1 MIQSE
6 QINRQRQV
14 LVVEDQELNRDIL
27 GMILE
32 DDYDIL
38 YAENGL
44 EALEMIREHLSTLS
58 IVLLDLMMPV
68 MDGFEVLERVRA
80 DEEMRRIPIIVL
92 TAEKDAELRALQLGA
107 ADFITKPYD
116 MHEVILARVARI
128 IELSE
133 GRQLIR
139 AAERDSLTGLY
150 NWGFFFEYAEQI
162 HRYHPHWNMD
172 AVVVNIERFHSV
184 NDFNGREFGDTVLRT
199 MGDAIRE
206 FLRGTEGIACRK
218 DADHFD
224 LYCLHCEDYHA
235 VLQFFQQKLNEL
247 SHRVTIRLRM
257 GVCPAFDGVSQVTL
271 FDRARTACNLVRGSY
286 KTHLMIYN
294 EDMYKRELY
303 SQRLLNDLRQAVEER
318 QFRVYYQPKYDIQCD
333 PPRLN
338 SAEALV
344 RWIHPELGFISPGD
358 FIPLFERNGLIHVVD
373 SYVWS
378 EAAGQIAAWR
388 EKLGMTVPLSVNV
401 SRTEVF
407 DPGLEKGLLALIQ
420 DNGLSTKDFK
430 LEITESA
437 YTDDAEQLVNVIQK
451 LRDKGFEIEMDD
463 FGSGYS
469 SLNTISSLPI
479 DVLKMD
485 MKFIQNIEEN
495 NRDFRLVELILDIAR
510 YLKVPVVAEGV
521 ETEHQLTLLR
531 DAGCDYVQGY
541 YFSRPLPAA
550 EFENLILKEIEAKKE
565 REA

>member
-6 QINRQRQV
+6 QIQLRRQV

-32 DDYDIL
+32 DHYDVL
-38 YAENGL
+38 YAENGA
-44 EALEMIREHLSTLS
+44 EALDIIREHPDSLSL
-58 IVLLDLMMPV
+58 VLLDLMMPV
-68 MDGFEVLERVRA
+68 MDGFEVLARMRA
-80 DEEMRRIPIIVL
+80 DEQLRRIPVIVL

-107 ADFITKPYD
+107 ADFITKPFD
-116 MHEVILARVARI
+116 IHEIILARVARI

-133 GRQLIR
+133 GRRLIR
-139 AAERDSLTGLY
+139 AAERDPLTGLY

-162 HRYHPHWNMD
+162 KRYHPQWTMD
-172 AVVVNIERFHSV
+172 AVVINFERFHSV
-184 NDFNGREFGDTVLRT
+184 NDLNGRAFGDSALRAL
-199 MGDAIRE
+199 GDAIKE

-218 DADHFD
+218 DADRFD
-224 LYCLHCEDYHA
+224 IYCLHCEDYHA
-235 VLQFFQQKLNEL
+235 VLQFFQRRVNEL
-247 SHRVTIRLRM
+247 SPRVSVRLRM
-257 GVCPAFDGVSQVTL
+257 GVCPGSENVSLVML
-271 FDRARTACNLVRGSY
+271 FDRAHTACNLVRGSY

-344 RWIHPELGFISPGD
+344 RWVHPELGFISPGD
-358 FIPLFERNGLIHVVD
+358 FIPLFEKNGLIHVVD
-373 SYVWS
+373 RYVWE
-378 EAAGQIAAWR
+378 EAARQVAAWR
-388 EKLGMTVPLSVNV
+388 EEYGVNVAVSVNL

-407 DPGLEKGLLALIQ
+407 DPGLEKELLRLMEE
-420 DNGLSTKDFK
+420 NGLSTKDFK
-430 LEITESA
+430 LEVTESA
-437 YTDDAEQLVNVIQK
+437 YTDDADQLVAVIQQ
-451 LRDKGFEIEMDD
+451 LRDRGFEIEMDD

-469 SLNTISSLPI
+469 SLNTISKLPI

-485 MKFIQNIEEN
+485 MKFIQNVEQDD
-495 NRDFRLVELILDIAR
+495 RDFRLVELILDIAR

-521 ETEHQLTLLR
+521 ETEHQLQLLR

-550 EFENLILKEIEAKKE
+550 DFENLIKKEIEAKKE
-565 REA
+565 RQA

>member
-6 QINRQRQV
+6 QIKRRRQV

-32 DDYDIL
+32 DDYDVL
-38 YAENGL
+38 YAENGA
-44 EALEMIREHLSTLS
+44 EALDMIRANLETLS

-80 DEEMRRIPIIVL
+80 DEQMRRIPIIVL

-116 MHEVILARVARI
+116 MHEVILARVGRI

-150 NWGFFFEYAEQI
+150 NWNFFFEYAEQI
-162 HRYHPHWNMD
+162 RRYHPHWNMD
-172 AVVVNIERFHSV
+172 AIVIDIERFHSV
-184 NDFNGREFGDTVLRT
+184 NDFNGREFGDRILRALS
-199 MGDAIRE
+199 DAIRE

-218 DADHFD
+218 DADRFGI
-224 LYCLHCEDYHA
+224 YCLHCEDYHA
-235 VLQFFQQKLNEL
+235 VLQFFQQKINEA
-247 SHRVTIRLRM
+247 SSQVSVRLRM
-257 GVCPAFDGVSQVTL
+257 GVCPAFGGVSLVLL
-271 FDRARTACNLVRGSY
+271 FDRAHTACSSVRGSY

-318 QFRVYYQPKYDIQCD
+318 QFRVFYQPKYDIQCD

-373 SYVWS
+373 GYVWA
-378 EAAGQIAAWR
+378 EAAKQIARWR
-388 EKLGMTVPLSVNV
+388 EKFGMTVPLSVNV

-407 DPGLEKGLLALIQ
+407 DPDLEKNLLRLVE
-420 DNGLSTKDFK
+420 DNGLSAKDIK
-430 LEITESA
+430 LEVTESA
-437 YTDDAEQLVNVIQK
+437 YTDDANQLVAVIQQ
-451 LRDKGFEIEMDD
+451 LRDRGFEIEMDD

-469 SLNTISSLPI
+469 SLNTISTLPI

-495 NRDFRLVELILDIAR
+495 NRDFRLIELILDIAK
-510 YLKVPVVAEGV
+510 YLNVPVVAEGV
-521 ETEHQLTLLR
+521 ETEHQLRLLR
-531 DAGCDYVQGY
+531 DAGCDFVQGY

-550 EFENLILKEIEAKKE
+550 DFENLIQKEIEAKKE
-565 REA
+565 RQA

>member
-1 MIQSE
+1 MIKSG
-6 QINRQRQV
+6 QIKRQRQV
-14 LVVEDQELNRDIL
+14 LVVEDQALNRDIL
-27 GMILE
+27 GMILKN
-32 DDYDIL
+32 DYEIL

-44 EALEMIREHLSTLS
+44 EALEIIQAHLNTLS

-68 MDGFEVLERVRA
+68 MDGFEVLARMRA
-80 DEEMRRIPIIVL
+80 DEQMRSIPIIVL
-92 TAEKDAELRALQLGA
+92 TAEKNAELRALQLGA
-107 ADFITKPYD
+107 ADFIAKPYD
-116 MHEVILARVARI
+116 AHEVILARVARI

-133 GRQLIR
+133 GRRLIR

-150 NWGFFFEYAEQI
+150 NPGFFFEYAEQI
-162 HRYHPHWNMD
+162 HLYHPHWSMD

-184 NDFNGREFGDTVLRT
+184 NDLNGRVYGDRILRT
-199 MGDAIRE
+199 LSDAIRE
-206 FLRGTEGIACRK
+206 FLRGTEGIACRR
-218 DADHFD
+218 DADRFD
-224 LYCLHCEDYHA
+224 LYCLHCEDYHT

-247 SHRVTIRLRM
+247 SHRVSVRLRM
-257 GVCPAFDGVSQVTL
+257 GVCTCFDGVSLITL
-271 FDRARTACNLVRGSY
+271 FDRAHTACSLVRGSY

-303 SQRLLNDLRQAVEER
+303 SQHLLNDLRQAVEER
-318 QFRVYYQPKYDIQCD
+318 QFRVYYQPKYDVQSD

-344 RWIHPELGFISPGD
+344 RWVHPELGFISPGD

-373 SYVWS
+373 NYVWS

-401 SRTEVF
+401 SRTEIF
-407 DPGLEKGLLALIQ
+407 DPGLEKGLLKLIA

-437 YTDDAEQLVNVIQK
+437 YTDDAEQLVTVIQK
-451 LRDKGFEIEMDD
+451 LREKGFDIEMDD

-521 ETEHQLTLLR
+521 ETEHQLALLR

-541 YFSRPLPAA
+541 YFSRPLPAE
-550 EFENLILKEIEAKKE
+550 EFEKLICKEIKVKKE
-565 REA
+565 RKV

>member
-6 QINRQRQV
+6 QIKRRRQV

-32 DDYDIL
+32 DDYDVL
-38 YAENGL
+38 YAENGA
-44 EALEMIREHLSTLS
+44 EALDMIRASLETLS

-80 DEEMRRIPIIVL
+80 DEQMRRIPIIVL

-116 MHEVILARVARI
+116 MHEVILARVGRI

-150 NWGFFFEYAEQI
+150 NWNFFFEYAEQI
-162 HRYHPHWNMD
+162 RRYHPHWNMD
-172 AVVVNIERFHSV
+172 AIVINIERFHSV
-184 NDFNGREFGDTVLRT
+184 NDFNGREFGDRILRALS
-199 MGDAIRE
+199 DAIRE

-218 DADHFD
+218 DADRFD
-224 LYCLHCEDYHA
+224 IYCLHCEDYHA
-235 VLQFFQQKLNEL
+235 VLQFFQQKINEA
-247 SHRVTIRLRM
+247 SSRVSVRLRM
-257 GVCPAFDGVSQVTL
+257 GVCPAFDGVSLVLL
-271 FDRARTACNLVRGSY
+271 FDRAHTACSSVRGSY
-286 KTHLMIYN
+286 KTHLMLYN

-318 QFRVYYQPKYDIQCD
+318 QFRVFYQPKYDIQCD

-373 SYVWS
+373 GYVWA
-378 EAAGQIAAWR
+378 EAAKQIARWR
-388 EKLGMTVPLSVNV
+388 EKFGMTVPLSVNV

-407 DPGLEKGLLALIQ
+407 DPDLEKSLLQLVE
-420 DNGLSTKDFK
+420 DNGLSAKDIK
-430 LEITESA
+430 LEVTESA
-437 YTDDAEQLVNVIQK
+437 YTDDANQLVAVIQQ
-451 LRDKGFEIEMDD
+451 LRDRDFEIEMDD

-469 SLNTISSLPI
+469 SLNTISTLPI

-495 NRDFRLVELILDIAR
+495 NRDFRLIELILDIAK
-510 YLKVPVVAEGV
+510 YLNVPVVAEGV
-521 ETEHQLTLLR
+521 ETEHQLRLLR

-550 EFENLILKEIEAKKE
+550 DFEGLIQKEIEVKKE
-565 REA
+565 RQE

>member
-1 MIQSE
+1 MIKSG
-6 QINRQRQV
+6 QIRRQRQV
-14 LVVEDQELNRDIL
+14 LVVEDQALNRDIL
-27 GMILE
+27 GMILKN
-32 DDYDIL
+32 DYDIL

-44 EALEMIREHLSTLS
+44 EALEIMQDHLNTLS

-80 DEEMRRIPIIVL
+80 DELMRRIPIIVL
-92 TAEKDAELRALQLGA
+92 TAEKKAELKALQLGA
-107 ADFITKPYD
+107 ADFIAKPYD
-116 MHEVILARVARI
+116 AHEVILARVARI

-133 GRQLIR
+133 GRRLIR

-150 NWGFFFEYAEQI
+150 NPGFFFEYAEQI
-162 HRYHPHWNMD
+162 CRYHPHWSMD
-172 AVVVNIERFHSV
+172 AVVVDIERFHSV
-184 NDFNGREFGDTVLRT
+184 NDLNGRAFGDMILRT
-199 MGDAIRE
+199 LGNAVRE
-206 FLRGTEGIACRK
+206 FLRGTEGIACRR
-218 DADHFD
+218 DADRFD
-224 LYCLHCEDYHA
+224 IYCLHCEDYHT

-247 SHRVTIRLRM
+247 SNCVSVRLRM
-257 GVCPAFDGVSQVTL
+257 GVCPAFDGVSLITL
-271 FDRARTACNLVRGSY
+271 FDRAHTACNLIRGSY

-318 QFRVYYQPKYDIQCD
+318 QFRVYYQPKYDIQSD

-344 RWIHPELGFISPGD
+344 RWVHPELGFISPGD

-373 SYVWS
+373 NYVWS
-378 EAAGQIAAWR
+378 EAAGQIVSWR
-388 EKLGMTVPLSVNV
+388 KKFGMTVPLSVNV
-401 SRTEVF
+401 SRAEVF
-407 DPGLEKGLLALIQ
+407 DPGLEKGLLKLIE

-437 YTDDAEQLVNVIQK
+437 YTDDAEQLVAVIQT
-451 LRDKGFEIEMDD
+451 LREKGFEIEMDD

-510 YLKVPVVAEGV
+510 YLKVPVVAEGA
-521 ETEHQLTLLR
+521 ETEHQLALLR

-541 YFSRPLPAA
+541 YFSRPLPAE
-550 EFENLILKEIEAKKE
+550 EFENLICKEIEVKKE
-565 REA
+565 RKV

>member
-6 QINRQRQV
+6 QIKRRRQV

-32 DDYDIL
+32 DDYDVL
-38 YAENGL
+38 YAENGA
-44 EALEMIREHLSTLS
+44 EALDMIRANLETLS

-80 DEEMRRIPIIVL
+80 DEQMRRIPIIVL

-116 MHEVILARVARI
+116 MHEVILARVGRI

-150 NWGFFFEYAEQI
+150 NWNFFFEYAEQI
-162 HRYHPHWNMD
+162 RRYHPHWNMD
-172 AVVVNIERFHSV
+172 AIVIDIERFHSV
-184 NDFNGREFGDTVLRT
+184 NDFNGREFGDRILRALS
-199 MGDAIRE
+199 DAIRE

-218 DADHFD
+218 DADRFD
-224 LYCLHCEDYHA
+224 IYCLHCEDYHA
-235 VLQFFQQKLNEL
+235 VLQFFQQKINEA
-247 SHRVTIRLRM
+247 SSRVSVRLRM
-257 GVCPAFDGVSQVTL
+257 GVCPAFGGVSLVLL
-271 FDRARTACNLVRGSY
+271 FDRAHTACSSVRGSY

-318 QFRVYYQPKYDIQCD
+318 QFRVFYQPKYDIQCD

-373 SYVWS
+373 GYVWA
-378 EAAGQIAAWR
+378 EAAKQIARWR
-388 EKLGMTVPLSVNV
+388 EKFGMTVPLSVNV

-407 DPGLEKGLLALIQ
+407 DPDLEKNLLQLVE
-420 DNGLSTKDFK
+420 DNGLSAKDIK
-430 LEITESA
+430 LEVTESA
-437 YTDDAEQLVNVIQK
+437 YTDDANQLVAVIQQ
-451 LRDKGFEIEMDD
+451 LRDRGFEIEMDD

-469 SLNTISSLPI
+469 SLNTISTLPI

-495 NRDFRLVELILDIAR
+495 NRDFRLIELILDIAK
-510 YLKVPVVAEGV
+510 YLNVPVVAEGV
-521 ETEHQLTLLR
+521 ETEHQLRLLR
-531 DAGCDYVQGY
+531 DAGCDFVQGY

-550 EFENLILKEIEAKKE
+550 DFENLIQKEIEAKKE
-565 REA
+565 RQA

>member
-1 MIQSE
+1 MIKSG
-6 QINRQRQV
+6 QIRRQRQV
-14 LVVEDQELNRDIL
+14 LVVEDQALNRDIL
-27 GMILE
+27 GMILKN
-32 DDYDIL
+32 DYDIL

-44 EALEMIREHLSTLS
+44 EALEIMQDHLNTLS

-80 DEEMRRIPIIVL
+80 DELMRRIPIIVL
-92 TAEKDAELRALQLGA
+92 TAEKKAELKALQLGA
-107 ADFITKPYD
+107 ADFIAKPYD
-116 MHEVILARVARI
+116 AHEVILARVARI

-133 GRQLIR
+133 GRRLIR

-150 NWGFFFEYAEQI
+150 NPGFFFEYAEQI
-162 HRYHPHWNMD
+162 CRYHPHWSMD
-172 AVVVNIERFHSV
+172 AVVVDIERFHSV
-184 NDFNGREFGDTVLRT
+184 NDLNGRAFGDMILRT
-199 MGDAIRE
+199 LGNAVRE
-206 FLRGTEGIACRK
+206 ILRGTEGIACRR
-218 DADHFD
+218 DADRFD
-224 LYCLHCEDYHA
+224 LYCLHCEDYHT

-247 SHRVTIRLRM
+247 SNCVSVRLRM
-257 GVCPAFDGVSQVTL
+257 GVCPAFDGVSLITL
-271 FDRARTACNLVRGSY
+271 FDRAHTACSLIRGSY

-318 QFRVYYQPKYDIQCD
+318 QFRVYYQPKYDIQSD

-344 RWIHPELGFISPGD
+344 RWVHPELGFISPGD

-373 SYVWS
+373 NYVWS
-378 EAAGQIAAWR
+378 EAAGQIVSWR
-388 EKLGMTVPLSVNV
+388 KKFGMTVPLSVNV
-401 SRTEVF
+401 SRAEVF
-407 DPGLEKGLLALIQ
+407 DPGLEKGLLKLIE

-437 YTDDAEQLVNVIQK
+437 YTDDAEQLVAVIQT
-451 LRDKGFEIEMDD
+451 LREKGFEIEMDD

-510 YLKVPVVAEGV
+510 YLKVPVVAEGA
-521 ETEHQLTLLR
+521 ETEHQLALLR

-541 YFSRPLPAA
+541 YFSRPLPAE
-550 EFENLILKEIEAKKE
+550 EFENLICKEIEVKKE
-565 REA
+565 RKV

>member
-6 QINRQRQV
+6 HIQLRRQV

-32 DDYDIL
+32 NDYDVL
-38 YAENGL
+38 YAENGA
-44 EALEMIREHLSTLS
+44 EALDVIREHAKNLS

-68 MDGFEVLERVRA
+68 MDGFEVLSRMRA
-80 DEEMRRIPIIVL
+80 DEQLRRIPVIVL

-107 ADFITKPYD
+107 ADFITKPFD
-116 MHEVILARVARI
+116 MHEIILARVARI

-133 GRQLIR
+133 GRRLIR
-139 AAERDSLTGLY
+139 AAECDPLTGLY

-162 HRYHPHWNMD
+162 KRYHPQWTMD
-172 AVVVNIERFHSV
+172 AVVINFERFHSV
-184 NDFNGREFGDTVLRT
+184 NDLNGREFGDSALRALS
-199 MGDAIRE
+199 DAIKE
-206 FLRGTEGIACRK
+206 FLRGTEGIACRE
-218 DADHFD
+218 DADRFD
-224 LYCLHCEDYHA
+224 IYCLHCEDYHA
-235 VLQFFQQKLNEL
+235 VLQFFQRKVNEL
-247 SHRVTIRLRM
+247 SPRVSVRLRM
-257 GVCPAFDGVSQVTL
+257 GVCPGSENVSLVML

-294 EDMYKRELY
+294 EDMYKREVY

-318 QFRVYYQPKYDIQCD
+318 QFCVYYQPKYDIQCN

-344 RWIHPELGFISPGD
+344 RWVHPELGFISPGD
-358 FIPLFERNGLIHVVD
+358 FIPLFEKNGLIHVVD
-373 SYVWS
+373 RYVWE
-378 EAAGQIAAWR
+378 EAARQVAAWR
-388 EKLGMTVPLSVNV
+388 EEYGVTVAVSVNL

-407 DPGLEKGLLALIQ
+407 DPGLEKELLKLMQ
-420 DNGLSTKDFK
+420 ENGLSMKDFK
-430 LEITESA
+430 LEGTESA
-437 YTDDAEQLVNVIQK
+437 YTDDAEQLVSVIQQ
-451 LRDKGFEIEMDD
+451 LRNLGFEIEMDD

-469 SLNTISSLPI
+469 SLNTISKLPI

-485 MKFIQNIEEN
+485 MKFIQNVEKDD
-495 NRDFRLVELILDIAR
+495 RDFRLVELILDIAR

-521 ETEHQLTLLR
+521 ETEHQLQLLQ
-531 DAGCDYVQGY
+531 DADCDYVQGY

-550 EFENLILKEIEAKKE
+550 DFEKLIEKEIEAKKE
-565 REA
+565 RLS